1 MPDKGTT
8 DVTSN
13 KCATNDCRNTSLS
26 GRYDKVLN
34 ECSPELSSEEQS
46 GDPKLSWLKSWSFP
60 VISIISIL

>member
-26 GRYDKVLN
+26 GRDDKVLN
-34 ECSPELSSEEQS
+34 ECSPELSSEEQP
-46 GDPKLSWLKSWSFP
+46 GDP
-60 VISIISIL
+60 